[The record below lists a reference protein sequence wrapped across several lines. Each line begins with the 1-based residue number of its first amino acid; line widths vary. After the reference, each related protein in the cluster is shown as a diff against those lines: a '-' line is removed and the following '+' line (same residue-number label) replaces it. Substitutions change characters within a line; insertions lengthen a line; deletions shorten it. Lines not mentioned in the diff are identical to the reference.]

1 MKRVILILALVMT
14 TTLVATAV
22 SAAETRSAEPALDP
36 DPVLFANESPRAEV
50 PAALAALLELR
61 PGQAGFAGDFAAGEG
76 ESGGSGGEA
85 SGGSGKGKTYMI
97 VGGAAFVGGLI
108 IGNTLG
114 NIIAAVGLGV
124 GIYGAVIYF

>member
-36 DPVLFANESPRAEV
+36 VLFASEPTRAEV

-61 PGQAGFAGDFAAGEG
+61 PGRAGFAGDFAAGEG
-76 ESGGSGGEA
+76 EGGGSGGEA